1 MQQKST
7 QKILLFSVAA
17 QKVEK
22 IKVLCKTLGISV
34 QQVEKSDYGQKLG
47 AIAGI
52 TGFKKDGSRY
62 SGADFPAELLVFSGI
77 NSSQM
82 DIFLAEYKKAGIEPI
97 GCKAIVTPDNVFW
110 SADKLFREIFRE
122 HLFIRAHKSYIVN
135 INKVL
140 SLRINELFLPNN
152 VTIPVSRS
160 YLTNIK
166 KKLLEIAR

>member
-62 SGADFPAELLVFSGI
+62 SGADFQVLIHHKWIS
-77 NSSQM
+77 
-82 DIFLAEYKKAGIEPI
+82 
-97 GCKAIVTPDNVFW
+97 FW
-110 SADKLFREIFRE
+110 RN
-122 HLFIRAHKSYIVN
+122 IRRQVSNQSDVR
-135 INKVL
+135 L
-140 SLRINELFLPNN
+140 S
-152 VTIPVSRS
+152 
-160 YLTNIK
+160 
-166 KKLLEIAR
+166 

>member
-52 TGFKKDGSRY
+52 TGFKRMVQGI
-62 SGADFPAELLVFSGI
+62 AE
-77 NSSQM
+77 Q
-82 DIFLAEYKKAGIEPI
+82 IFRRS
-97 GCKAIVTPDNVFW
+97 FW
-110 SADKLFREIFRE
+110 SFQVLIHHKWISFWRNIRRRESNQSDVRP
-122 HLFIRAHKSYIVN
+122 S
-135 INKVL
+135 
-140 SLRINELFLPNN
+140 
-152 VTIPVSRS
+152 
-160 YLTNIK
+160 
-166 KKLLEIAR
+166 

>member
-1 MQQKST
+1 MLRMQQKST

-17 QKVEK
+17 QKVEKQNEFALEK

-97 GCKAIVTPDNVFW
+97 GCKAVVTPDNVFW
-110 SADKLFREIFRE
+110 SADKLFREIFKE
-122 HLFIRAHKSYIVN
+122 HLFM
-135 INKVL
+135 
-140 SLRINELFLPNN
+140 
-152 VTIPVSRS
+152 SR
-160 YLTNIK
+160 
-166 KKLLEIAR
+166 

>member
-1 MQQKST
+1 MLRMQQKST

-22 IKVLCKTLGISV
+22 IKSPVQKLLEYTV

-97 GCKAIVTPDNVFW
+97 GCKAVVTPDNVFW

-122 HLFIRAHKSYIVN
+122 HLFM
-135 INKVL
+135 
-140 SLRINELFLPNN
+140 
-152 VTIPVSRS
+152 SR
-160 YLTNIK
+160 
-166 KKLLEIAR
+166 

>member
-22 IKVLCKTLGISV
+22 IKALCKTLGISV

-62 SGADFPAELLVFSGI
+62 SGADFPEELLVFSGI

-97 GCKAIVTPDNVFW
+97 GCKAVVTQDNVFW

-122 HLFIRAHKSYIVN
+122 HLFM
-135 INKVL
+135 
-140 SLRINELFLPNN
+140 
-152 VTIPVSRS
+152 SR
-160 YLTNIK
+160 
-166 KKLLEIAR
+166 

>member
-7 QKILLFSVAA
+7 QKILLFGVAA

-22 IKVLCKTLGISV
+22 IKALCKNL
-34 QQVEKSDYGQKLG
+34 
-47 AIAGI
+47 
-52 TGFKKDGSRY
+52 GSRY

-122 HLFIRAHKSYIVN
+122 HLFM
-135 INKVL
+135 
-140 SLRINELFLPNN
+140 
-152 VTIPVSRS
+152 SR
-160 YLTNIK
+160 
-166 KKLLEIAR
+166 